1 MSAQGN
7 RGVAVGYGHAENLA
21 GKSAEQSDPS
31 SRSVDPPVDPT
42 LWWREDMRSVL
53 RPRDIG
59 AVYRLILEATGMSQY
74 RLATLVGQAQSDVSE
89 ILQGR
94 RVKDVGLLERIVDRL
109 GVPRE
114 LIGLSAYGPDG
125 TYCGED
131 TAPDPPKSVSA
142 PMLRRHVLALG
153 GVAAFGAQI
162 TGLGELAE
170 LALGPSPVPLP
181 DRIFEVHVEQVRDLT
196 RGLGAARR
204 AYGSDPQ
211 VSGAAAEQ
219 GTRLLQVP
227 GAEPVKRALLVA
239 VAELNIEAGWAGF
252 TGGLY
257 NHAMYHF
264 SRGLAQAN
272 DAGDAY
278 FQTVA
283 LNSAGLLT
291 IEHGQFND
299 GLKMLQLGQATAWR
313 ILPDFDRSTV
323 LVGEG
328 SQVALEA
335 CGLADSATALAA
347 LGENEAA
354 YRRLAESR
362 ELWSPTRADPYG
374 DPDIVAARFEFGRGR
389 LDAAEQ
395 FASASLRRWEGGSQR
410 ARTQS
415 RVVLATIHVRAGEPD
430 GLALAHS
437 AISGVTKLSS
447 VYARRRLEPL
457 AAELE
462 SRPGS
467 DAKELARMARQV
479 ATTRV

>member
-1 MSAQGN
+1 MSTEGN
-7 RGVAVGYGHAENLA
+7 RGTAVSYAHAENLA
-21 GKSAEQSDPS
+21 GRSAGQSDPAG
-31 SRSVDPPVDPT
+31 RSADPPVDPA
-42 LWWREDMRSVL
+42 LWEREDMRPAL
-53 RPRDIG
+53 RSRDIG
-59 AVYRLILEATGMSQY
+59 AVYRLVLEATGMSQY
-74 RLATLVGQAQSDVSE
+74 RLSGLVGQAQSEVSA
-89 ILQGR
+89 ILKGR
-94 RVKDVGLLERIVDRL
+94 RVKDIGLLERIVNRL
-109 GVPRE
+109 AIPRE

-125 TYCGED
+125 TYCGQQKV
-131 TAPDPPKSVSA
+131 ADPPEGASA
-142 PMLRRHVLALG
+142 RMLRRHVLALG

-162 TGLGELAE
+162 EGLGELVE
-170 LALGPSPVPLP
+170 LTFGPPVPLP

-196 RGLGAARR
+196 RGLGSTRR

-211 VSGAAAEQ
+211 VSGSAAEQ
-219 GTRLLQVP
+219 GIRLLAVP
-227 GAEPVKRALLVA
+227 GAEPVKRALQVA

-264 SRGLAQAN
+264 SRGLALAT

-299 GLKMLQLGQATAWR
+299 GLKMLQLGQATAWK
-313 ILPDFDRSTV
+313 IHSDFDRSAV

-328 SQVALEA
+328 SRVALEA
-335 CGLADSATALAA
+335 CGLADSATALAG
-347 LGENEAA
+347 LGETEAA
-354 YRRLAESR
+354 YRRLAQSR

-389 LDAAEQ
+389 LEVAEQ
-395 FASASLRRWEGGSQR
+395 FASASLRRWEGGSDR

-415 RVVLATIHVRAGEPD
+415 GVMLATIHVRAGEPD
-430 GLALAHS
+430 GLVLAHD

-457 AAELE
+457 AAELD
-462 SRPGS
+462 SRPSS
-467 DAKELARMARQV
+467 DAKELARTARRV
-479 ATTRV
+479 ARTRA